1 MLDDASIRFDI
12 FIVIDN
18 DIILDES
25 IVIDD
30 VFTKI

>member
-18 DIILDES
+18 DIVVDES